1 MVSREGE
8 QVPFSSAVDI
18 MAEPAIHKWLTK
30 VESTMQVSLATLL
43 DKALTQ
49 LIAIDRNEEPNEF
62 NEWIVNY
69 PAQMVGLAMSVD
81 WSQRVEESLMKRQGQ
96 SLPREEEKTQETLE
110 LLAERVLTD
119 MTKEI
124 RQKYE

>member
-1 MVSREGE
+1 
-8 QVPFSSAVDI
+8 

-81 WSQRVEESLMKRQGQ
+81 WSQRVEESLMKR
-96 SLPREEEKTQETLE
+96 
-110 LLAERVLTD
+110 
-119 MTKEI
+119 
-124 RQKYE
+124 